1 MPHHH
6 HHGEMMH
13 HGHDE
18 AFYNRPNSHVM
29 FHHVETAC
37 AADVEHFCR
46 EPPRSQF
53 LSTGDPFLDW
63 IFSPF
68 APPPPE
74 LQDITK
80 IMDRLFDPQFL
91 EPSRDYV
98 TLFFVQEPQH
108 VPHFLID
115 SATTK
120 AAQELEPQEI
130 PQLANDL
137 QKYGNEI
144 LSKLDDDSS
153 MHYKMARRLTEMDAK
168 TIQHHVSLPFGCA
181 KNQCLRRALQEGRL
195 SPGCQSS
202 IERLESTF
210 SLEVELEQR
219 QELFLGM
226 MLVYLFTLVVLAI
239 LIRRKMGSLR
249 SSRRLG
255 ELVLQAV
262 YSNPATKRQ
271 VELDLGQSVG
281 SMPPVLRLGVRVR
294 GEKGFMQRV
303 RVAVLAI
310 LVAMAVFA
318 PFWVLPVC
326 ILLSCVRVIRIWL
339 FSTQTSNVTCP
350 CCGANSADVLNGN
363 LIADQDCC
371 SCCMGT
377 GDCALSCADCR
388 GPTAGSDGSSCST
401 EDYRHPAECP
411 IKGRGEKH
419 VVGAKHE
426 VFCGVPIQ
434 IV

>member
-1 MPHHH
+1 M
-6 HHGEMMH
+6 
-13 HGHDE
+13 
-18 AFYNRPNSHVM
+18 
-29 FHHVETAC
+29 
-37 AADVEHFCR
+37 
-46 EPPRSQF
+46 SQF

-63 IFSPF
+63 IFSPI

-74 LQDITK
+74 FQDITK

-98 TLFFVQEPQH
+98 TLFIVQEPQN
-108 VPHFLID
+108 VPYFLID
-115 SATTK
+115 SATSK
-120 AAQELEPQEI
+120 AAEELEPQEI

-144 LSKLDDDSS
+144 LSKLDNDSS

-168 TIQHHVSLPFGCA
+168 RIQNYVSLPFGCA
-181 KNQCLRRALQEGRL
+181 KNQCLRRAFREGRL

-226 MLVYLFTLVVLAI
+226 MMVYLFTLVVLAI
-239 LIRRKMGSLR
+239 LIRRKMTSLR

-255 ELVLQAV
+255 ERVLEAV

-281 SMPPVLRLGVRVR
+281 SVPPMLRLGLRVG
-294 GEKGFMQRV
+294 GEKGCMQRV
-303 RVAVLAI
+303 RVAVLSI
-310 LVAMAVFA
+310 LVAMAIFA

-326 ILLSCVRVIRIWL
+326 ILLSCVRVIRICL
-339 FSTQTSNVTCP
+339 LSTQTSSDSCC
-350 CCGANSADVLNGN
+350 CCGATTADDLS
-363 LIADQDCC
+363 ADQDCC
-371 SCCMGT
+371 SCCNGT
-377 GDCALSCADCR
+377 AVCTSSCGNCCGHTN
-388 GPTAGSDGSSCST
+388 GPDGSFCS
-401 EDYRHPAECP
+401 DNGYCGAPECP
-411 IKGRGEKH
+411 VRGGGEKH
-419 VVGAKHE
+419 VVRAKNE

>member
-1 MPHHH
+1 
-6 HHGEMMH
+6 MH
-13 HGHDE
+13 HGHE
-18 AFYNRPNSHVM
+18 ESFHNRPNSHVM

-37 AADVEHFCR
+37 AADVEHFCSDR
-46 EPPRSQF
+46 PMSPF
-53 LSTGDPFLDW
+53 LNTGDPFLDW

-74 LQDITK
+74 FQDITK

-98 TLFFVQEPQH
+98 TVFFVQEPQN

-115 SATTK
+115 SATSK
-120 AAQELEPQEI
+120 AAEVLEPQEI

-144 LSKLDDDSS
+144 LSKLDNDSS
-153 MHYKMARRLTEMDAK
+153 LHYKMARRLTEMDAK
-168 TIQHHVSLPFGCA
+168 MIQSHVSLPFGCA

-195 SPGCQSS
+195 SAGCQSS

-219 QELFLGM
+219 QELVLGM
-226 MLVYLFTLVVLAI
+226 MMVYLFTLVVLAI
-239 LIRRKMGSLR
+239 LIRRKMSALR

-255 ELVLQAV
+255 ERVLQAV

-281 SMPPVLRLGVRVR
+281 SVPPMVQLGLRVH

-303 RVAVLAI
+303 RVVVLSI
-310 LVAMAVFA
+310 LVAMAIFA

-326 ILLSCVRVIRIWL
+326 ILLSCVRVIRICL
-339 FSTQTSNVTCP
+339 LSTQTSTDTCC
-350 CCGANSADVLNGN
+350 CCGATTADAANGD
-363 LIADQDCC
+363 LSADQDCC
-371 SCCMGT
+371 SCCSGT
-377 GDCALSCADCR
+377 GVCTPSCGNC
-388 GPTAGSDGSSCST
+388 GPTTGPGVFFCSDEKYCG
-401 EDYRHPAECP
+401 PPECP
-411 IKGRGEKH
+411 VRGLGEKH
-419 VVGAKHE
+419 VVRAKNE

>member
-1 MPHHH
+1 
-6 HHGEMMH
+6 MH
-13 HGHDE
+13 HGHE
-18 AFYNRPNSHVM
+18 ESFHNRPNSHVM

-37 AADVEHFCR
+37 AADVEHFCS
-46 EPPRSQF
+46 EPTSQF

-74 LQDITK
+74 FQDITK

-98 TLFFVQEPQH
+98 TFFFVQEPQN
-108 VPHFLID
+108 VPHFLVD
-115 SATTK
+115 SATSK
-120 AAQELEPQEI
+120 AAEELEPQEI

-144 LSKLDDDSS
+144 LSKLDNDSS
-153 MHYKMARRLTEMDAK
+153 LHYEMARRLTEMDTK
-168 TIQHHVSLPFGCA
+168 MIQNYVSLPFGCA
-181 KNQCLRRALQEGRL
+181 KNQCLRRALQDGRL

-210 SLEVELEQR
+210 SLEIELEQR

-226 MLVYLFTLVVLAI
+226 MMVYLFTLVVLAI
-239 LIRRKMGSLR
+239 LIRRRMSALR

-255 ELVLQAV
+255 ERVLQAV

-281 SMPPVLRLGVRVR
+281 SVPPVLRLGLRVR
-294 GEKGFMQRV
+294 GEKGFMQWV
-303 RVAVLAI
+303 RVAVLSI
-310 LVAMAVFA
+310 LLAMVILFA

-326 ILLSCVRVIRIWL
+326 ILLSCARVIRVCL
-339 FSTQTSNVTCP
+339 LSTQMSSDNCA
-350 CCGANSADVLNGN
+350 CCGLTTADAANGDLSAD
-363 LIADQDCC
+363 QECC
-371 SCCMGT
+371 SCCSGT
-377 GDCALSCADCR
+377 GVCTPSCGNCF
-388 GPTAGSDGSSCST
+388 GPNNGPDASDEGYCGPP
-401 EDYRHPAECP
+401 EFPVR
-411 IKGRGEKH
+411 GRGEKH
-419 VVGAKHE
+419 VVRAKNE

-434 IV
+434 VV